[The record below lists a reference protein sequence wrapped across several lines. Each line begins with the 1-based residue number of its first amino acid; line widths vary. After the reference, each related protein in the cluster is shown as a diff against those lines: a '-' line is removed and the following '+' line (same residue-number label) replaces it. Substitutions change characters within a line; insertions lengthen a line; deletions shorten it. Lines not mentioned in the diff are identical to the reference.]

1 MSVDRIT
8 YVGHATALIE
18 LDGVRLLT
26 DPVLRPRLLRV
37 IVRHGAEPAP
47 EVAERIDAV
56 LISHLHHDHLDFAS
70 LERIGPEVPVIA
82 PAGGGRVI
90 RRRRSS
96 KVIELG
102 AGEAIEVGGIEV
114 RATVAI
120 HDGRRHK
127 IGPRVDAV
135 GYLLG
140 GASRSVYFAGDT
152 DLFASMDELA
162 DDLDAA
168 LLPIGGWGPRV
179 GPGHLDPGRAAEAA
193 AMLRPRL
200 AIPIHWGT
208 LLRFDLGRRA
218 EELLH
223 APARRFVAQLAESA
237 PGVEAAVL
245 EPGESVA
252 LSGSP
257 RDSA

>member
-1 MSVDRIT
+1 MSADRIT

-26 DPVLRPRLLRV
+26 DPMLRPRLLRV

-70 LERIGPEVPVIA
+70 LERVGPEVPVIA

-96 KVIELG
+96 KVVELG

-114 RATVAI
+114 TATVAI

-140 GASRSVYFAGDT
+140 AANHSVYFAGDT

-168 LLPIGGWGPRV
+168 LLPIGGWGSRV

-208 LLRFDLGRRA
+208 LLRFDLGRHA
-218 EELLH
+218 EELLR
-223 APARRFVAQLAESA
+223 APPRRFVAQLAERA

-252 LSGSP
+252 LSRSQP
-257 RDSA
+257 DSA

>member
-1 MSVDRIT
+1 M
-8 YVGHATALIE
+8 
-18 LDGVRLLT
+18 
-26 DPVLRPRLLRV
+26 
-37 IVRHGAEPAP
+37 
-47 EVAERIDAV
+47 
-56 LISHLHHDHLDFAS
+56 
-70 LERIGPEVPVIA
+70 
-82 PAGGGRVI
+82 I

-96 KVIELG
+96 KVIEVG

-114 RATVAI
+114 GATVAI

-135 GYLLG
+135 GYLLR
-140 GASRSVYFAGDT
+140 GAKRSVYFAGDT

-168 LLPIGGWGPRV
+168 LLPIGGWGPRI

-193 AMLRPRL
+193 SMLRPRL

-223 APARRFVAQLAESA
+223 APPRRFVAQLAERA

-252 LSGSP
+252 LSRSQPGP
-257 RDSA
+257 A